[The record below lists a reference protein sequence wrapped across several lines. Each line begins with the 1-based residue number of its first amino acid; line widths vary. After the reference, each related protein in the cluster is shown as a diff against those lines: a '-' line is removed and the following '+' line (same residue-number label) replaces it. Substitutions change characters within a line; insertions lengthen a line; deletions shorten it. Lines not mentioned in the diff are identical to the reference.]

1 MLNFL
6 KHLKKGKLPTLK
18 ERFQSFQAL
27 LRANNAALEVM
38 GDVGDKYW
46 RKDYAFDRQYI
57 RDSYNK
63 IRENVIEMIG
73 GLNSIVP
80 NRYGSLYRV
89 FEEIDRGIQHKLFGV
104 REIQPS
110 PLTIPFKEITGGM
123 GEIVGGKN
131 ANLGEMRNRLNL
143 PVPEGFAVSTYA
155 YRIFI
160 EKLVLGKEIKK
171 RLASLNI
178 HDPQA
183 LQRISR
189 EIREAILT
197 TPMPEE
203 LEEAIIRGYA
213 RLAASEGAEIL
224 ISVRSSAIGEDA
236 DMSFAGQYATAL
248 NVPPDRLL
256 TAYTEILASKFTP
269 QAIFYWKEK
278 GFNEEDIPMAVACQ
292 TMICPKASGVM
303 YSQDPNNVGRNVVII
318 SAKWGLGELVAEH
331 DSPNVYVVSRENG
344 LVLERRVPR
353 QEAMLVCERAGGVS
367 EVPVADEL
375 QWQPC
380 LREEEIQEL
389 FKHSL
394 LLEAHYQNPR
404 DIEWAIDAEGK
415 VYILQT
421 RPLKISSLPTEKKEN
436 AHRYPYARVLIDWGV
451 VAAPG
456 IGFGPVH
463 LVSGDEDLYTFPAG
477 GVLVVKQTNTKYVT
491 VMHQASAIIAEY
503 GNVAGH
509 MASLAREAQV
519 PTIVDAKGATDLLKP
534 GQIVTVDA
542 YRNRVYDEAVDE
554 LIVSEEKQEEDAR
567 KKSPILSKVE
577 QFLSLTAALNLWDTK
592 MESFKPENCRTFHDL
607 TRFIHQVAME
617 EMFHLHEFERSSAEP
632 VRRLITDLATN
643 LYIID
648 LGGGV
653 SSQDKTRDVRPEE
666 ITSRPMKALW
676 RGVTHPDACRI
687 RVGEVDLKGFA
698 SVMLNTLSD
707 AGRYGTPLG
716 EKSYALV
723 SSEYMNFSSRLLYH
737 FSTVDAYCSEVKNN
751 NYVTFQFMGG
761 GSSSERRSR
770 RVRFIAAVL
779 KNLDF
784 EVEIKGD
791 WLQARL
797 MKYEDRDMEER
808 LDYLGRLMCC
818 SRQLDA
824 VMYSDNIVDW
834 YVQAFMKGNYTFE
847 RTPPQEGA
855 AV

>member
-1 MLNFL
+1 
-6 KHLKKGKLPTLK
+6 
-18 ERFQSFQAL
+18 
-27 LRANNAALEVM
+27 
-38 GDVGDKYW
+38 
-46 RKDYAFDRQYI
+46 
-57 RDSYNK
+57 
-63 IRENVIEMIG
+63 
-73 GLNSIVP
+73 
-80 NRYGSLYRV
+80 
-89 FEEIDRGIQHKLFGV
+89 
-104 REIQPS
+104 
-110 PLTIPFKEITGGM
+110 M

-143 PVPEGFAVSTYA
+143 PVPEGFAISTYA

-160 EKLVLGKEIKK
+160 EKQVLGKEIKK

-183 LQRISR
+183 LQRMSR
-189 EIREAILT
+189 EIQEAILT
-197 TPMPEE
+197 TPVPEE
-203 LEEAIIRGYA
+203 LEEAIFRGYA

-224 ISVRSSAIGEDA
+224 VSVRSSAIGEDT

-256 TAYTEILASKFTP
+256 TTYAEILASKFTP
-269 QAIFYWKEK
+269 QTIFYWKEK

-292 TMICPKASGVM
+292 TMICSKASGVM
-303 YSQDPNNVGRNVVII
+303 YSQDPNNVNRNVVII
-318 SAKWGLGELVAEH
+318 SAKWGLGELVSEH
-331 DSPNVYVVSRENG
+331 DSPNVYVVSRGNG
-344 LVLERRVPR
+344 RVLERRVPR
-353 QEAMLVCERAGGVS
+353 QETMLVCEKSGGIG
-367 EVPVADEL
+367 EAPVADEL

-389 FKHSL
+389 FQHSL
-394 LLEAHYQNPR
+394 LLEGHYGNPR
-404 DIEWAIDAEGK
+404 DIEWAIDVDGK

-421 RPLKISSLPTEKKEN
+421 RPLKMSSAPTEKKEDS
-436 AHRYPYARVLIDWGV
+436 HHYPYARILIDWGL

-463 LVSGDEDLYTFPAG
+463 IVSGDEDLYTFPAG
-477 GVLVVKQTNTKYVT
+477 GVLVVKHTNTKYVT
-491 VMHQASAIIAEY
+491 VMDRASAIIAEN

-509 MASLAREAQV
+509 MASLARESQV

-542 YRNRVYDEAVDE
+542 FRNRVYDEAVDE
-554 LIVSEEKQEEDAR
+554 LIVSEEKKEEDVR
-567 KKSPILSKVE
+567 RKSPILAKVE
-577 QFLSLTAALNLWDTK
+577 QFLSLTAALNLWDNN

-607 TRFIHQVAME
+607 TRFIHQVAID
-617 EMFHLHEFERSSAEP
+617 EMFHLHEFQPSSSES
-632 VRRLITDLATN
+632 VRRLITDFAAN
-643 LYIID
+643 LYVID
-648 LGGGV
+648 LGGGL
-653 SSQDKTRDVRPEE
+653 SSQEKARDVRPEE

-676 RGVTHPDACRI
+676 KGITHPEACRR

-707 AGRYGTPLG
+707 AARYGTPLG
-716 EKSYALV
+716 ERSYALI
-723 SSEYMNFSSRLLYH
+723 SSEYMNFSSRLAYH
-737 FSTVDAYCSEVKNN
+737 FSTIDAYCSEVKNN

-761 GSSSERRSR
+761 GSSSDRRSR

-797 MKYEDRDMEER
+797 MKYENRDAEEK

-834 YVQAFMKGNYTFE
+834 YVQAFMKGNYAFE
-847 RTPPQEGA
+847 RTPLPEGA
-855 AV
+855 AVQPS